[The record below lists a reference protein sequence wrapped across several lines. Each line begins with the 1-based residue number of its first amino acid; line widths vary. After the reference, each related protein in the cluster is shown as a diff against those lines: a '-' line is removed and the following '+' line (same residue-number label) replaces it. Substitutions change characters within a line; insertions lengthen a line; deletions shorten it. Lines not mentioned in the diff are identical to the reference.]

1 MIHGWNAFS
10 NHISVN
16 PVLHAYLKANNS
28 HVFAV
33 DWRDASELPYVVARR
48 IITSI
53 AGRICG
59 LLRYFVKETQIDIA
73 NLHLIGHSL
82 GCHIATHIGRCFDRE
97 IGR

>member
-28 HVFAV
+28 HVLAV
-33 DWRDASELPYVVARR
+33 DWRDASELPYVIARH

-53 AGRICG
+53 AGKICG
-59 LLRYFVKETQIDIA
+59 KLRYFVKETRIDVG

-82 GCHIATHIGRCFDRE
+82 GCHIATHVGRCFDGE